1 MEKVHLGEVVR
12 GRAEAPERGGQDGE
26 EWVAQG
32 LAQGQRENVYV
43 RNAARLYLMKPEFPV
58 TIGSAPNVGKRW

>member
-43 RNAARLYLMKPEFPV
+43 RNAADS
-58 TIGSAPNVGKRW
+58 TS